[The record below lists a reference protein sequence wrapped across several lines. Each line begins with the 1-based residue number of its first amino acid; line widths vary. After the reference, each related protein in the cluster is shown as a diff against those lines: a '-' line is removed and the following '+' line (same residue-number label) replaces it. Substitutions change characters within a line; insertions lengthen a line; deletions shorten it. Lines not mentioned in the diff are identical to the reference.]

1 MNRSSVSPID
11 LGATRTHSPAEEEDG
26 LAHDAVKD
34 VGEEEDESINVDDD
48 ARTDKRLNWTVE
60 EGKRLASAWLRN
72 SKDSVDGNGKKV
84 ERYWEDVTTEYNKTT
99 ETSHKRN
106 RNQLKIRWDR
116 SRKPLTD
123 FHGVWVNADRVWQS
137 GMSDDQLTDK
147 ALEMWAGQNSGKA
160 FHLLHM
166 WKVVRG
172 QQKWSAYIARLKK
185 EKEKSTKANSNL
197 SAVVNLDLDGE
208 KRPMGQKK
216 AKKELKGN
224 KKGNDALSDLNNKF
238 DKFIEASNK
247 NRVEREKMIEIQQS
261 LADKKIKAAKIS
273 HEAAH
278 EQTKCKMLETYT
290 QLLLTPHDQL
300 NADALAERNL
310 ALESMRLALFP
321 NCLLGGT
328 ADAAVLLMARGE
340 RTSHPCCRTRGARER
355 ASLPSAPGGASHEC
369 LAANGRRPQICGR
382 ARRSLVFRGSGMLDP
397 GTRGRARRSA
407 VHKGSGASDPGSSVG
422 RGGAWPSKGRERPT
436 PGLLVERG
444 GAWPLPSMSGRR
456 QFRYLGWAWAF
467 MIVALGDR

>member
-26 LAHDAVKD
+26 LSHDAVKD
-34 VGEEEDESINVDDD
+34 VGAEEDESINVDDD

-60 EGKRLASAWLRN
+60 EDKRLASAWLRN
-72 SKDSVDGNGKKV
+72 SKDPVDGNGKKV

-99 ETSHKRN
+99 ETSRKRN

-247 NRVEREKMIEIQQS
+247 NRAEREKMIEIQQS
-261 LADKKIKAAKIS
+261 LADKKIEAAKIS

-321 NCLLGGT
+321 NVCHCQPFFNCLFNCN
-328 ADAAVLLMARGE
+328 E
-340 RTSHPCCRTRGARER
+340 
-355 ASLPSAPGGASHEC
+355 
-369 LAANGRRPQICGR
+369 
-382 ARRSLVFRGSGMLDP
+382 LVTD
-397 GTRGRARRSA
+397 
-407 VHKGSGASDPGSSVG
+407 
-422 RGGAWPSKGRERPT
+422 
-436 PGLLVERG
+436 GLVPFLE
-444 GAWPLPSMSGRR
+444 LIM
-456 QFRYLGWAWAF
+456 Q
-467 MIVALGDR
+467 